1 MSFRTPEALWL
12 LLLVPAAVAL
22 YVYAARRRQEAL
34 RLFFGGREA
43 PELDRAAQIARM
55 RRWQAALLTIGLT
68 LLIGAAAGPRYGT
81 ALREAQQESLDLV
94 VALDVSASM
103 QAEDVAPDRLQRAK
117 LAIARLAEQ
126 RRGDRMGL
134 VVFAGD
140 AFVQCPL
147 TSDRAAF
154 RLFLDAAG
162 PDLIPTPGT
171 DFGRALT
178 VAGQAFAVEDGAPG
192 PPRSRAVLVVSDGE
206 DHEGGLSS
214 AIDALEDDGVALLS
228 AGVGTDAGG
237 PIPIYRGGQVVG
249 YKKNPSGEHVVTALE
264 EGVLR
269 EIAGRSGFVRIGTQD
284 DGVAALSDRLDR
296 LERTVGATEQFEA
309 YAERFQWPLALGL
322 FFLFAERLLAL
333 RGIPTRVPEPA

>member
-34 RLFFGGREA
+34 RLFFGGRDA
-43 PELDRAAQIARM
+43 PELDGAAQIARV
-55 RRWQAALLTIGLT
+55 RRWQAALLTVGLT

-103 QAEDVAPDRLQRAK
+103 RAEDIAPDRLQRAK
-117 LAIARLAEQ
+117 LAITRLAEQ
-126 RRGDRMGL
+126 RRSDRMGL

-178 VAGQAFAVEDGAPG
+178 VAGQAFAEDDGEPG

-214 AIDALEDDGVALLS
+214 AIDALEDEGVALLA

-237 PIPIYRGGQVVG
+237 PIPVYRGGQIVE
-249 YKKNPSGEHVVTALE
+249 YKMSAGERVITTLE

-269 EIAGRSGFVRIGTQD
+269 EIAGRGGFVRIGTQD

-309 YAERFQWPLALGL
+309 YAERFQWPLTLGL
-322 FFLFAERLLAL
+322 LFLFAERLLAL
-333 RGIPTRVPEPA
+333 RSTKTRIPEPA

>member
-12 LLLVPAAVAL
+12 LLLIPAAVAL
-22 YVYAARRRQEAL
+22 YVYAAQRRQEAL
-34 RLFFGGREA
+34 RLFFGGRDA
-43 PELDRAAQIARM
+43 PELDRATQIARV
-55 RRWQAALLTIGLT
+55 RRWQAALLTVGLT

-103 QAEDVAPDRLQRAK
+103 RAEDVAPDRLQRAK

-126 RRGDRMGL
+126 RRSDRMGL

-178 VAGQAFAVEDGAPG
+178 VAGEAFADDESGL
-192 PPRSRAVLVVSDGE
+192 PRSRAILVVSDGE
-206 DHEGGLSS
+206 DHEGGLDS
-214 AIDALEDDGVALLS
+214 AIDALHDDGVALLS

-237 PIPIYRGGQVVG
+237 PIPIYRGGQIVE
-249 YKKNPSGEHVVTALE
+249 YKMSAGERVITTLE

-284 DGVAALSDRLDR
+284 DGVAALSDQLDR

-322 FFLFAERLLAL
+322 LFLFAERLLAL
-333 RGIPTRVPEPA
+333 RGTPTRVPEPA